1 MQAILLGFSIA
12 FAISAILIL
21 RHVIRRRRQQDRE
34 TEPEMQDDFTLAM
47 RFWAELEG
55 NR

>member
-1 MQAILLGFSIA
+1 MQAILLGFSIV

-21 RHVIRRRRQQDRE
+21 RHVIRRRRSH
-34 TEPEMQDDFTLAM
+34 TPEPEPQMQDDFTLAM